1 MVDFEK
7 YRELSTKLNEL
18 TNAAWMKVNGLTLA
32 DVINGEVDLR
42 KLDRAVMDLSSK
54 CNEMSRTLSREMDR
68 LSEDDYDRLD
78 REYMEVDD
86 LFSKVDSKLS
96 VIDSII
102 SDLKSIQDDCE
113 EEECAK
119 KFSDIKVIRLGES
132 LRLRRFN

>member
-1 MVDFEK
+1 
-7 YRELSTKLNEL
+7 
-18 TNAAWMKVNGLTLA
+18 
-32 DVINGEVDLR
+32 
-42 KLDRAVMDLSSK
+42 
-54 CNEMSRTLSREMDR
+54 MDR

-78 REYMEVDD
+78 REYMGVDD